1 MSEPKTRTVYRL
13 PPCQSGDVERTESW
27 LQDMAEKGLVLEK
40 QGIFWWGLFCFRRE
54 EPRPIQYRL
63 FSGWQEP
70 SLRNIWQSKNVLP
83 PKEEKEFHASYGWE
97 YVAQRDGFSIYA
109 REGET
114 GREMHTDPAVQA
126 IDVGAV
132 WAWTRL
138 YLLMYVVLN
147 ALLLVLFGFESYCMI
162 VAAATVADM
171 VLRLGSLRRLRK
183 RLERGEPLDHHRP
196 WRRYARFYRG
206 GLVLLFVLLD
216 LCLVLQLQNPGE
228 VRMEP
233 YPGDP
238 PFPTVQELVPQGEFQ
253 PKADW
258 RNWYAE
264 ESTLLCP
271 VKLETWEE
279 GEVLLPDGQRE
290 AVFLYVE
297 YYETRFPRFAEKI
310 ARDLLKEDRKGSTQS
325 FEELPLGDLG
335 VDASMLY
342 SMDGRWTILL
352 LQNGEKVLRSNL
364 WQDSG
369 AAIPLETWTEQMAK
383 AIQ

>member
-1 MSEPKTRTVYRL
+1 
-13 PPCQSGDVERTESW
+13 
-27 LQDMAEKGLVLEK
+27 
-40 QGIFWWGLFCFRRE
+40 
-54 EPRPIQYRL
+54 
-63 FSGWQEP
+63 
-70 SLRNIWQSKNVLP
+70 
-83 PKEEKEFHASYGWE
+83 
-97 YVAQRDGFSIYA
+97 
-109 REGET
+109 
-114 GREMHTDPAVQA
+114 
-126 IDVGAV
+126 
-132 WAWTRL
+132 
-138 YLLMYVVLN
+138 
-147 ALLLVLFGFESYCMI
+147 
-162 VAAATVADM
+162 
-171 VLRLGSLRRLRK
+171 
-183 RLERGEPLDHHRP
+183 
-196 WRRYARFYRG
+196 
-206 GLVLLFVLLD
+206 
-216 LCLVLQLQNPGE
+216 
-228 VRMEP
+228 MEP

-352 LQNGEKVLRSNL
+352 LRNGEKVLRSNL

-369 AAIPLETWTEQMAK
+369 AAIPLETWTEQRAK